1 MPVAEVFPRV
11 VFELWGVGVR
21 DSVVVTWILMV
32 LISGISWLGTRRL
45 SDRPGPIQN
54 ALEAIVEAMEGVIR
68 ENTSLPP
75 RHFLAFVG
83 TLGLFLATANSVSL
97 FPGVG
102 APTRDLST
110 AAALA
115 ALVFLSVHYYGVRLV
130 GAKRFLRTYIEPTP
144 ILLPFN
150 VIAEITRS
158 VALALRLFGNML
170 SGELIVAVMLL
181 LAGFLLPVPLQLFG
195 LLIGLIQAYVF
206 TLLAMVYI
214 TAALRPA
221 EEEQR
226 EEETPGENTG

>member
-1 MPVAEVFPRV
+1 VDEVFPSV
-11 VFELWGVGVR
+11 VFEVYGVQVR
-21 DSVVVTWILMV
+21 DSVVVTWVLMIFLAGV
-32 LISGISWLGTRRL
+32 SWLGTRRL
-45 SDRPGPIQN
+45 SDRPGPVQN
-54 ALEAIVEAMEGVIR
+54 ALEAIVEGMEGVIR
-68 ENTSLPP
+68 ENTTFPP

-83 TLGLFLATANSVSL
+83 TLGLFLAVANSVSL

-110 AAALA
+110 TAALA
-115 ALVFLSVHYYGVRLV
+115 AVVFLSVHYYGMRLV
-130 GAKRFLRTYIEPTP
+130 GPRRFLRTYIEPSP

-150 VIAEITRS
+150 IIAEVTRS
-158 VALALRLFGNML
+158 IALALRLFGNML
-170 SGELIVAVMLL
+170 SGELMVAVMLL

-221 EEEQR
+221 EE
-226 EEETPGENTG
+226 PSGEDEKGDTEA

>member
-1 MPVAEVFPRV
+1 MPVEQVFPSV
-11 VFELWGVGVR
+11 VFTLYGVEIR
-21 DSVVVTWILMV
+21 DSVVVTWVLMV
-32 LISGISWLGTRRL
+32 LIAFVSWLGTRRL

-68 ENTSLPP
+68 ENTTFPP

-83 TLGLFLATANSVSL
+83 TLGLFLGVANSVSL
-97 FPGVG
+97 FPGVS

-110 AAALA
+110 TAALA
-115 ALVFLSVHYYGVRLV
+115 TIVFLSVHYYGIRLV
-130 GAKRFLRTYIEPTP
+130 GAKRFLRTYLEPSP

-150 VIAEITRS
+150 IIAEITRS
-158 VALALRLFGNML
+158 IALALRLFGNML

-221 EEEQR
+221 EDERGDHHMGEE
-226 EEETPGENTG
+226 PA